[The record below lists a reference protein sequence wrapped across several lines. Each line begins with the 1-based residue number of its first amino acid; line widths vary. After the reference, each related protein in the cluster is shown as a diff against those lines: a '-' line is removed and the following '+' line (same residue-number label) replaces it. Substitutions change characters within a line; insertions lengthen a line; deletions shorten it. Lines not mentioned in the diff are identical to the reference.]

1 VSGAPAAGDRGVR
14 ALRYTDRAGKSFRNY
29 GVGFVLLAPLVAW
42 LFLTGKR
49 YDSTDFVAV
58 TVGFVVLA
66 VGPLLYTYL
75 RVRGLRLVGTRLVR
89 GRKDCDLTSSWAV
102 SLDVKAR
109 QSRPYLILRADG
121 FRVTLGSGRLACY
134 FEPEDL
140 RRLAEMLE
148 RSQHPEGRAVGQQ
161 LRRIAEAPFMDSWP
175 PARPG

>member
-1 VSGAPAAGDRGVR
+1 MSGAPAAGDRGVR
-14 ALRYTDRAGKSFRNY
+14 ALRYTDRAGKSFLKY

-42 LFLTGKR
+42 LFLTGKQH
-49 YDSTDFVAV
+49 DSTDFVAV

-89 GRKDCDLTSSWAV
+89 GRKDCDLTASWAV

-109 QSRPYLILRADG
+109 QSRPYLILRAGG
-121 FRVTLGSGRLACY
+121 FSRHLGQRAAAVLLRTRGPAPSRRAAGAVAT
-134 FEPEDL
+134 PE
-140 RRLAEMLE
+140 A
-148 RSQHPEGRAVGQQ
+148 RAVGQQ
-161 LRRIAEAPFMDSWP
+161 LRRIAEDPFMESWP